1 MISINVIGNSITG
14 SYGGKIFGV
23 RYTREKFDAMWKM
36 QEIAAKVSTM
46 EELKRVL
53 DEFELLTHEG
63 YKELIETACPD
74 VFVNE
79 ATGKFYLKVGNVVT
93 SVPMPN
99 ALVDRL
105 KISIEKGIP
114 YEPLIKFWTRWL
126 RNPILRKYDE
136 SGRID
141 FSNRMFNFI
150 NMTYTNH
157 AEKAMLMSDHGLS
170 EEMATEL
177 STTYQVKITQE
188 GLINGFK
195 VSREIMHKYEASE
208 DGSEAVQKP
217 RYTRTFDPNTGKI
230 VSEGLPEHVEDRL
243 FEPAIMGQNNDAFT
257 CEGSNG
263 FNEPGH
269 FIKVGCLHALPNWNC
284 VNTDNF
290 ASCVKGL
297 HFGGLDYIANY
308 SGEIHNVFV
317 DPMHVGAIPD
327 DRTGAIRCLQ
337 YFVHSSLVGVNGSIY
352 HSSTYASKTDEQ
364 WKVDRA
370 VILEEYGAL
379 NEANNTEADEL
390 VAI

>member
-1 MISINVIGNSITG
+1 MISINVIGSAITG

-23 RYTREKFDAMWKM
+23 RYTKDKFTAMQKL
-36 QEIAAKVSTM
+36 EEAANKAASM
-46 EELKRVL
+46 DEMKKIL
-53 DEFELLTHEG
+53 DDFELLTHEG
-63 YKELIETACPD
+63 YKELVETACPD
-74 VFVNE
+74 VYVNE
-79 ATGKFYLKVGNVVT
+79 ATGKFYLKVGKVVT
-93 SVPMPN
+93 SIPMPN

-105 KISIEKGIP
+105 KASIEKGIP
-114 YEPLIKFWTRWL
+114 FEPLIKFWTRWL
-126 RNPILRKYDE
+126 RNPVLRKYDE
-136 SGRID
+136 NGRID

-157 AEKAMLMSDHGLS
+157 AERDLLMSTHGLS
-170 EEMATEL
+170 EETATEL

-208 DGSEAVQKP
+208 DGSTAVQKP

-243 FEPAIMGQNNDAFT
+243 FEPAIMGQSYDAFS
-257 CEGSNG
+257 CEGLNG
-263 FNEPGH
+263 FDGPGH
-269 FIKVGCLHALPNWNC
+269 FIKVGCLHRLFDWNQVDC
-284 VNTDNF
+284 DNNR
-290 ASCVKGL
+290 SCVKGL
-297 HFGGLDYIANY
+297 HFGGLDYISNY

-337 YFVHSSLVGVNGSIY
+337 YFVHSSLVGINGSIY

-364 WKVDRA
+364 WKADREL
-370 VILEEYGAL
+370 ILKEYGTL
-379 NEANNTEADEL
+379 NDANNTEFAEL
-390 VAI
+390 VSL